1 MEAGRIGLN
10 HGSRLLFGIAVVVAL
25 FGVFAAVADAKKCL
39 KDPEVA
45 LIFDDSGSMARTDP
59 NWIRAEALR
68 LFLDKPSTRGMKVGA
83 VEFGSQGGS
92 LFRPGIVSEDR
103 KRMMASLWKL
113 NNDGFEARGDGFTTS
128 YNAAFRA
135 SRRLQPNADARVF
148 LTDGGST
155 DRRVRIGLAKGA
167 PTYVVGLNIGQ
178 ARRGKYARQL
188 RRIATVSGGRYFP
201 LRKGRRF
208 NANKQMTLLQPV
220 INRIAAKLGCGKIAK
235 TVSIEA
241 KRKGQRFGPY
251 GVKFGRHKTIQ
262 VQASWARPGTTIKF
276 VNCRVV
282 NRGGR
287 VVADLAG
294 KGRRAKLKIRVS
306 SNKAN
311 KLLVVKRPRRG
322 WKLVFR
328 IRIVKVKK
336 PTRVVVQME
345 QGGGGNAFKPG
356 SGGGGGGGGGGTPT
370 PPPPVTKVITVDNR
384 VTNGMSM
391 REDPT
396 PARLTTQPWTFCT
409 TRGCNIYGT
418 ERTTGQTYDKAV
430 CQAWG
435 ERTTNGNDHSA
446 VDDANPALFESSR
459 YYGVRLGDGT
469 FGYVSEVWIAAQDRG
484 GLWLPLC

>member
-1 MEAGRIGLN
+1 MEATKARW
-10 HGSRLLFGIAVVVAL
+10 SREMRLFVGIAAVVAC
-25 FGVFAAVADAKKCL
+25 FGAFTAAADAKKCL

-45 LIFDDSGSMARTDP
+45 LIFDDSSSMASTDP
-59 NWIRAEALR
+59 NGIRAQALR
-68 LFLDKPSTRGMKVGA
+68 LFLNKPSTQTMKVGA
-83 VEFGSQGGS
+83 IEFGTYGGP
-92 LFRPGIVSEDR
+92 LFVPGVVAQDR
-103 KRMMASLWKL
+103 SRMLNSLWKL
-113 NNDGFEARGDGFTTS
+113 DNEGFYGREGGSTR

-135 SRRLQPNADARVF
+135 SRRLQPNADARIF
-148 LTDGGST
+148 LTDGESN
-155 DRRVRIGLAKGA
+155 DNRVRIGLAKGA
-167 PTYVVGLNIGQ
+167 PNFVIGLNIGN
-178 ARRGKYARQL
+178 ARRGKFARQL
-188 RRIATVSGGRYFP
+188 SRIAAISGGRYFP

-208 NANKQMTLLQPV
+208 NANRQMTLLQPV
-220 INRIAAKLGCGKIAK
+220 INRIASKLGCGKIAK
-235 TVSIEA
+235 TISIEA

-251 GVKFGRHKTIQ
+251 AVTFGRQKTIQ

-282 NRGGR
+282 SRNGR
-287 VVADLAG
+287 VVADLGG

-306 SNKAN
+306 SNRTN

-328 IRIVKVKK
+328 IRIIKVKK

-345 QGGGGNAFKPG
+345 QGGGGNAFRPG
-356 SGGGGGGGGGGTPT
+356 TDGGGGGGGGTPT

-409 TRGCNIYGT
+409 SRGCNIYGT

-435 ERTTNGNDHSA
+435 ERTTNGNDQSP